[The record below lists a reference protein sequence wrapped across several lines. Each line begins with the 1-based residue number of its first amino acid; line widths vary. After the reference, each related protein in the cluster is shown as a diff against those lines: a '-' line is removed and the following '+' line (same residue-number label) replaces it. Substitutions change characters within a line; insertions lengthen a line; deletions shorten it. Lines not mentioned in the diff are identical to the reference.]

1 MDDIQHIKKK
11 MNIKP
16 HSCGPWVDGI
26 KRNLLNEHGGAGHI
40 CRCGHYD
47 FEESFGGY
55 CRDEEC
61 RRERFIKALYDGE
74 AMMMPN
80 GDIIWTPGIKI
91 RQDK

>member
-1 MDDIQHIKKK
+1 MEDMWKTKNK
-11 MNIKP
+11 MSIKP
-16 HSCGPWVDGI
+16 HSSGPWVDGVS
-26 KRNLLNEHGGAGHI
+26 KRVLNNDGTIGVN
-40 CRCGHYD
+40 CLCGHWDYED
-47 FEESFGGY
+47 DKFGY
-55 CRDEEC
+55 CNDEEC